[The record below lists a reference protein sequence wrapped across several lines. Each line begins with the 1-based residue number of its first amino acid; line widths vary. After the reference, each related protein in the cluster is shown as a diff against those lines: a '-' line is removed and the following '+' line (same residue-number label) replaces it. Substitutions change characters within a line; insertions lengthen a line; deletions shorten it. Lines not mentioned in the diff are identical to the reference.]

1 MTNPNIKYRLQYL
14 RRLHNLTQE
23 ALAAALGFKD
33 RQTLSQIETGE
44 RKLSSEEMIQAAKVF
59 SVSLDYFTDPFELA
73 GEGHFSWRQNGT
85 QPQVLDEFEL
95 KAGRWIAA
103 YRHLSKLRGDIV
115 NSSTRR
121 VALDRKSSFEEAIV
135 EGEAMGIALDLGQIP
150 SENLLL
156 ALQSKLDTLVLEVD
170 TAQGISGAACRLSQ
184 MNAIV
189 INRNESKARR
199 NYDLAHELFH
209 LLTWD
214 TMPPPRLESVIP
226 SKTKNNRI
234 EQLADNFASGLL
246 MPTPLIERLIER
258 SELPKGQALA
268 GWLNSNAQVLGVS
281 SLALQWR
288 LVNMGALPKSEV
300 VSEES
305 LRNNGYSQKQTPPPK
320 FGKRFMEVIGWA
332 MDEGHVSVRRTA
344 SLLNLTID
352 ELASLFQS
360 HSLKTPYDL

>member
-170 TAQGISGAACRLSQ
+170 TAQGISGAACRL
-184 MNAIV
+184 A
-189 INRNESKARR
+189 K
-199 NYDLAHELFH
+199 
-209 LLTWD
+209 
-214 TMPPPRLESVIP
+214 
-226 SKTKNNRI
+226 
-234 EQLADNFASGLL
+234 
-246 MPTPLIERLIER
+246 
-258 SELPKGQALA
+258 
-268 GWLNSNAQVLGVS
+268 
-281 SLALQWR
+281 
-288 LVNMGALPKSEV
+288 
-300 VSEES
+300 
-305 LRNNGYSQKQTPPPK
+305 
-320 FGKRFMEVIGWA
+320 
-332 MDEGHVSVRRTA
+332 
-344 SLLNLTID
+344 
-352 ELASLFQS
+352 
-360 HSLKTPYDL
+360 